1 MSLAEDFPT
10 TDFAPPQAAE
20 CVAFVR
26 DNQTHEALLRALE
39 QHFPDTLI
47 RDGGSTQALE
57 YLADGAPPKVLIV
70 DMGESEDPLSTMLS
84 LLTAVPDG
92 VRLIG
97 IGTTNDI
104 TLYRELTDAGILD
117 YLVKPVS
124 ERQLHGALARLAEE
138 PKEGEEGGAETQSVA
153 VIGTRGGSGAT
164 SFAVNLSWLLAEEL
178 QQKTML
184 IDLDL
189 WFGTIALSLDLEPTR
204 GLREALENPARI
216 DGLFISSSTAKLSDN
231 LSVMAAEEALAGEMI
246 YYAGA
251 TEILIEALAHSNKC
265 LIMDLPRGAFRM
277 RHPVLEASTQIAL
290 VTPINL
296 AGLRD
301 SIRLLG
307 AIDDAGSVAK
317 VRIVANRVGSTSQA
331 MTVGE
336 FEKALGRKVD
346 IEIPDEPKVFKDA
359 SNTGKPAV
367 QAAPRSK
374 TAKALRA
381 YAQSLAVQEATAGKA
396 GARRLIDKLLKR
408 G

>member
-1 MSLAEDFPT
+1 MSLAEDLTPT
-10 TDFAPPQAAE
+10 NFAPPKAAE

-26 DNQTHEALLRALE
+26 DNQTHDTVLRALE
-39 QHFPDTLI
+39 QQFPDPLI

-57 YLADGAPPKVLIV
+57 YLADSSPPKVLII
-70 DMGESEDPLSTMLS
+70 DLGESEDPLSTMLS

-92 VRLIG
+92 VRLVG

-104 TLYRELTDAGILD
+104 TLYRELTEAGILD

-124 ERQLHGALARLAEE
+124 ERQISTALARLNEE
-138 PKEGEEGGAETQSVA
+138 PSEGEGGGDQPQCISVIGSRGGA
-153 VIGTRGGSGAT
+153 GAT
-164 SFAVNLSWLLAEEL
+164 SFAVNLAWLMAEEL
-178 QQKTML
+178 KQKTML
-184 IDLDL
+184 VDLDL

-216 DGLFISSSTAKLSDN
+216 DGLFISSSTAKISDN
-231 LSVMAAEEALAGEMI
+231 LAVMAAEEALAGEMI

-265 LIMDLPRGAFRM
+265 LVMDLPRGAFRM
-277 RHPVLEASTQIAL
+277 RHPVLEASSQIAL
-290 VTPINL
+290 VTPISL

-307 AIDDAGSVAK
+307 AIDDAGSSAK
-317 VRIVANRVGSTSQA
+317 VKIVANRTGGQSQG
-331 MTVGE
+331 MSNGE
-336 FEKALGRKVD
+336 FEKALGRKID
-346 IEIPDEPKVFKDA
+346 IDLPDEPKAYMEA
-359 SNTGKPAV
+359 SNTGKPVV

-374 TAKALRA
+374 SAKALRS
-381 YAQSLAVQEATAGKA
+381 YAEGLVVNPEVAAENGAKRLLGK
-396 GARRLIDKLLKR
+396 LMKR

>member
-1 MSLAEDFPT
+1 MSVAEDLLQA
-10 TDFAPPQAAE
+10 DFAPPKAVD
-20 CVAFVR
+20 CVAFVG
-26 DNQTHEALLRALE
+26 DNQTHDTVQRALE
-39 QHFPDTLI
+39 QIYPDPLI
-47 RDGGSTQALE
+47 RDGSSSQALE
-57 YLADGAPPKVLIV
+57 YLGDSAPPKVMIIDV
-70 DMGESEDPLSTMLS
+70 GETEDPLSTMLS

-97 IGTTNDI
+97 IGLANDI
-104 TLYRELTDAGILD
+104 TLYRELIEAGIVD

-124 ERQLHGALARLAEE
+124 ERQIASALARLEQQPTEGDEE
-138 PKEGEEGGAETQSVA
+138 PQDSQCIA
-153 VIGTRGGSGAT
+153 VIGARGGAGAT
-164 SFAVNLSWLLAEEL
+164 SFAVNLSWLMAEEL
-178 QQKTML
+178 NQKTML

-216 DGLFISSSTAKLSDN
+216 DGLFISSSTAKLSEN

-265 LIMDLPRGAFRM
+265 LVMDLPRGAFRM

-307 AIDDAGSVAK
+307 AIDDTGSSAK
-317 VRIVANRVGSTSQA
+317 VKIVANRTGGIGQGMST
-331 MTVGE
+331 GE
-336 FEKALGRKVD
+336 FEKALGRKID
-346 IEIPDEPKVFKDA
+346 IDIPDEAKVFNEA
-359 SNTGKPAV
+359 ANTGKPVV
-367 QAAPRSK
+367 QAAPRAK
-374 TAKALRA
+374 TAKALRS
-381 YAQSLAVQEATAGKA
+381 YAESLVVKKGDKA
-396 GARRLIDKLLKR
+396 GPGRLLGRFLKR